1 MVRFLSWE
9 RTLSYLILITYLLG
23 SRSFV
28 MDRALFFLTFITEGR
43 AGRHSPPA
51 SSLRTASIY
60 LLKRFPFNNSAGETH
75 AINHHHHHHH
85 HSTPLALFIVFVPI
99 HHHHLPSRV
108 HITILYTPA
117 LVKIKPAHFI
127 SLISL

>member
-85 HSTPLALFIVFVPI
+85 
-99 HHHHLPSRV
+99 PSRAYYYLI
-108 HITILYTPA
+108 HTRTCKNQTRPFYQP
-117 LVKIKPAHFI
+117 HI
-127 SLISL
+127 SLKTIKCPLLHIRLSL